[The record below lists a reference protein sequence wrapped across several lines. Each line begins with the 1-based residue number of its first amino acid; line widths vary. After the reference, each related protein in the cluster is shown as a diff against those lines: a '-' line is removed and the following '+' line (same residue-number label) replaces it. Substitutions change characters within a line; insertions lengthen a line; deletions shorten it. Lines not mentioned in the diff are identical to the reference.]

1 MDLSLNDV
9 KWKTFYLKELFSVKK
24 GTRLTVINREDGN
37 IPFVTAG
44 HENQGISSYIG
55 NKDLEIFKN
64 AITIDMFGEAFY
76 RDYAFCCDDNIHV
89 LLTEKNLSKL
99 ASLFICNIINS
110 NSENYGYGNQF
121 RVKSFNKQKIKLPIT
136 DSNKPNYEFMEKYM
150 EYTYFNLLNKYK
162 EHIENKLGKLHYKQ
176 IKELDEVE
184 WDTFIL
190 SNLGE
195 IKSGKDISKTERIDG
210 NIPYISATSQNNG
223 ITDYVNNENNTLER
237 NCISINRTGSV
248 GYSFY
253 HPYQALFSNNCR
265 KLILKNK
272 NKYISLFIVNQIKH
286 QKEKYSYG
294 YIMGTNRLKE
304 QKITLPVTNKGE
316 IDYEYMEQYMINLEI
331 NLLNNLNS
339 LEINL

>member
-1 MDLSLNDV
+1 MTQFSLNNCKYGVFKVSSLFDV
-9 KWKTFYLKELFSVKK
+9 KGTKTTPLEVLRSKSETKVEFPYVTTKSDFMGVDGFFNCFTEEGNVIVVDSATNGHIHYQISNFSASDHVEKLVPKFKMNFYIAQFFVSSLKYATK
-24 GTRLTVINREDGN
+24 
-37 IPFVTAG
+37 
-44 HENQGISSYIG
+44 
-55 NKDLEIFKN
+55 NKF
-64 AITIDMFGEAFY
+64 
-76 RDYAFCCDDNIHV
+76 
-89 LLTEKNLSKL
+89 
-99 ASLFICNIINS
+99 
-110 NSENYGYGNQF
+110 NYGYKFNQL
-121 RVKSFNKQKIKLPIT
+121 RIKNQKFMLPI
-136 DSNKPNYEFMEKYM
+136 DEEGNPNFKFMEKYIKNK
-150 EYTYFNLLNKYK
+150 YLNLLNKYK
-162 EHIENKLGKLHYKQ
+162 EYIENKLEKLHYKQ

-195 IKSGKDISKTERIDG
+195 INSGKDISKTERIDG

-223 ITDYVNNENNTLER
+223 ITDYVNNENDTLER

-294 YIMGTNRLKE
+294 YIMGTNRLK
-304 QKITLPVTNKGE
+304 KNKK
-316 IDYEYMEQYMINLEI
+316 
-331 NLLNNLNS
+331 LLYQ
-339 LEINL
+339 